1 MNHSPLNKFIM
12 KIVKISMLAL
22 ALGLMSF
29 SAIAPV
35 EALSSK
41 TTTLLTA
48 STIVWKAETIDVG
61 QIPQG
66 TPKAIVYEFKNTG
79 KTAVVITNV
88 KGSCGCTA
96 TDYTKEP
103 ILPGKSAKVT
113 ATFNAANKGG
123 FTKTVTVTTSAET
136 TPKILTLKG
145 TVI

>member
-1 MNHSPLNKFIM
+1 M
-12 KIVKISMLAL
+12 KVIKISMLAL

-35 EALSSK
+35 QSLVEE
-41 TTTLLTA
+41 TTISETAA

-79 KTAVVITNV
+79 KTDVVITNV
-88 KGSCGCTA
+88 QGSCGCTA

-103 ILPGKSAKVT
+103 VQPGKSAKVT
-113 ATFNAANKGG
+113 ATYNAANKGG
-123 FTKTVTVTTSAET
+123 FTKTVTVTTSAEK

>member
-1 MNHSPLNKFIM
+1 M
-12 KIVKISMLAL
+12 KVIKISMLAL

-35 EALSSK
+35 KSLTSEVKSEME
-41 TTTLLTA
+41 TA

-88 KGSCGCTA
+88 QGSCGCTA

-103 ILPGKSAKVT
+103 VQPGKTAKVT
-113 ATFNAANKGG
+113 ATYNAANKGG
-123 FTKTVTVTTSAET
+123 FTKTVTVTTTAEA
-136 TPKILTLKG
+136 TPTVLTLKG
-145 TVI
+145 SVI